1 MRVFLAGG
9 TGAIGQR
16 LVPQL
21 VARGHDVTATTR
33 DPEKAE
39 LLFELGATPVL
50 MDGLDGASVGE
61 AVAMAQ
67 PEAIIHE
74 MTALTGTPD
83 FKHFDRWFTQT
94 NRLRTEGTGHLLA
107 AAKACGVRRFVAQS
121 YTGWTNAREGGPIKT
136 EADPFD
142 PHPAPVQ
149 RETLAAIRFVE
160 EAVTSAP
167 LDGIAL
173 RYGSLYGPRA
183 SKAMVEIVRGRK
195 MPIVGNGAAVWSW
208 LHVDDAAAATI
219 VAVEGS
225 QCGIFNIVDDEPAA
239 VAEWLPYLAEA
250 VGARR
255 PMRVPV
261 WIARFAIGDA
271 GVRMMTEGRG
281 SSNEKAR
288 RELGWCPIWSSW
300 REGFRHGLLDSQST
314 ELTDS
319 DRLLAAA

>member
-9 TGAIGQR
+9 TGAIGRR

-21 VARGHDVTATTR
+21 VTHGHEVTATTR

-39 LLFELGATPVL
+39 LLFTLGATPVL
-50 MDGLDGASVGE
+50 MDGLNGAAVGA
-61 AVAMAQ
+61 AVAKAQ

-74 MTALTGTPD
+74 MTALSGTPD
-83 FKHFDRWFTQT
+83 FKHFDRWFAQT

-121 YTGWTNAREGGPIKT
+121 YTGWTNAREGGPVKT

-149 RETLAAIRFVE
+149 RATLEAIRSLE

-167 LDGIAL
+167 LDGIVL
-173 RYGSLYGPRA
+173 RYGNLYGPGA
-183 SKAMVEIVRGRK
+183 SAAMVEIVRGRK

-219 VAVEGS
+219 VAVEGA

-239 VAEWLPYLAEA
+239 VSEWLPYLAEA

-255 PMRVPV
+255 PMRVPA
-261 WIARFAIGDA
+261 WLAKFAIGDA

-281 SSNEKAR
+281 SSNEKAK
-288 RELGWCPIWSSW
+288 RELGWRPVWSSW

-314 ELTDS
+314 ELTAS